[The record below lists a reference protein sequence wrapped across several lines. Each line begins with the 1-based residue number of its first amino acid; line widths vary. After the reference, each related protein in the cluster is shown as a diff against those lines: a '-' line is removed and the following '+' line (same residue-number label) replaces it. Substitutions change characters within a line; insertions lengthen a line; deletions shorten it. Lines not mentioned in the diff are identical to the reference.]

1 MNAHIEFITVMLIAQ
16 GLPEEIAQEAAKLIH
31 EKSDELILAS
41 EKSLVLLIDAF
52 VAVYRQDASRALQIL
67 EEKLI

>member
-16 GLPEEIAQEAAKLIH
+16 DVPEAIAQKAAKLIH
-31 EKSDELILAS
+31 EKSDEMTLAS

-52 VAVYRQDASRALQIL
+52 VAVYQQDSSRALAVL
-67 EEKLI
+67 EEKLV